1 MRKSKPIAKIEK
13 RECKEMAKG
22 SVKVTRPKEI
32 KKEDV
37 VAVMKER
44 SLECSICQDNFVK
57 PVTLSCQHTFCLHCF
72 EEAALYSP
80 ACSLCKQP
88 IKIAEMHAN
97 NSMEQLIMST
107 VPFMPPDERT

>member
-1 MRKSKPIAKIEK
+1 
-13 RECKEMAKG
+13 MAKG
-22 SVKVTRPKEI
+22 SVKGIKSKEI

-44 SLECSICQDNFVK
+44 SIECSICQDTFVK
-57 PVTLSCQHTFCLHCF
+57 PVTLSCQHTFCMDCF

-80 ACSLCKQP
+80 VCSLCKQP

-97 NSMEQLIMST
+97 NSMEQLIKST
-107 VPFMPPDERT
+107 VPFMPVDERT